1 MEKDVII
8 SIHSIQDLSSD
19 EPQVI
24 DFMTLGKYRKDGE
37 VARLSYD
44 ETDVTGMAGTRTGI
58 SFFPGEIIVDR
69 VGTVS
74 GIMTFRPGLTDNM
87 AYRTEYG
94 QTNIGIDTRARRED
108 FNENSGKEEKDNVV
122 NIDHMSVGRNRFE
135 LTVREDKKEN

>member
-1 MEKDVII
+1 
-8 SIHSIQDLSSD
+8 
-19 EPQVI
+19 
-24 DFMTLGKYRKDGE
+24 MTLGKYRKDGE

-94 QTNIGIDTRARRED
+94 QTNIGIDTRAIRQD
-108 FNENSGKEEKDNVV
+108 FNENGGKAEIDYVV

>member
-87 AYRTEYG
+87 AYRTEHRHRYPG
-94 QTNIGIDTRARRED
+94 NTPGLQ
-108 FNENSGKEEKDNVV
+108 
-122 NIDHMSVGRNRFE
+122 
-135 LTVREDKKEN
+135 